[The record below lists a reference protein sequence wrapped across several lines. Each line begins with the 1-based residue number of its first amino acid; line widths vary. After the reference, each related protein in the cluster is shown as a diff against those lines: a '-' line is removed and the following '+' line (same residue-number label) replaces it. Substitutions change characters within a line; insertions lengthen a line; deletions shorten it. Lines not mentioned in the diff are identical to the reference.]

1 MERPYGAMY
10 LSLLSMGF
18 TTADLVDMPFQQ
30 AVEFIHAENERNE
43 PDKPS
48 VREATQAD
56 IRDLLM

>member
-1 MERPYGAMY
+1 MY